1 MLKYSDISGQVIK
14 GRVERLKEIDN
25 LFAVLRDVLEQQ
37 ACFSFK
43 DLAVNGGDLIA
54 AGMKPGKEI
63 GAILNQMLELVLNDE
78 CANDKDALLKAAGI
92 E

>member
-1 MLKYSDISGQVIK
+1 MLKYSDISGQVVK
-14 GRVERLKEIDN
+14 NRAERLREVSE
-25 LFAVLRDVLEQQ
+25 LFTVLDDIINQQ
-37 ACFSFK
+37 ACFSLK

-63 GAILNQMLELVLNDE
+63 GAVLSQMLKLVLNDE
-78 CANDKDALLKAAGI
+78 CANDKDALLKAVGI

>member
-1 MLKYSDISGQVIK
+1 MLK
-14 GRVERLKEIDN
+14 
-25 LFAVLRDVLEQQ
+25 QQ
-37 ACFSFK
+37 ACFSLK

-63 GAILNQMLELVLNDE
+63 GAVLNQMLELVLNDE
-78 CANDKDALLKAAGI
+78 CANDKDALLKAVGI